1 VVMEI
6 RPVGAVALD
15 VRDVVG
21 QGECVSGG
29 KHG

>member
-1 VVMEI
+1 MEI
-6 RPVGAVALD
+6 HPVGAIALD
-15 VRDVVG
+15 MRDVVG